1 VANSP
6 SIMVRVLGDLT
17 GLNKAFADATTKGQQ
32 AAGTLHTALSGTLA
46 ALNQT
51 GVLGPFADAL
61 AGIDT
66 ALDTVTGHAKAIGPA
81 MIGVGGA
88 LAGVGAGLAAL
99 GSKDQAAHQQ
109 LQASVEATGK
119 SYDDYSGR
127 IEEAIKHQEKF
138 GDTANQTQDALRVL
152 TQATGDPTKALD
164 LLSVATDLA
173 AAKHETL
180 DTAATQLGRVYNGNT
195 KILKE
200 FGITGVKGAAAVSEL
215 SQKLSGQGA
224 AAADTFSGKVNAIKA
239 HLDDVVAT
247 FGQKYGP
254 AITAAGS
261 VMAGLGGVVT
271 TVNGISQIFAKTQ
284 KEVAAVTD
292 AATAAA
298 EGEQLAF
305 KGLGA
310 AETGATAATETHT
323 AATEAHTAAA
333 GAGSKALGLL
343 KAAIGGV
350 IAVLIAYAA
359 EIGLVL
365 LVLAALAA
373 IAYVIYRNWGTIFPA
388 LKAIVKDTFDWIKNN
403 WPLLVGILTG
413 GIGLAAGLIVQH
425 WNDILHGA
433 QVAFKAIANA
443 FVDAINFI
451 IRIWNDLHFKA
462 PGFSAFGVHVGGFT
476 IGLPHIPDVPHLDQ
490 GGLIT
495 RTGLIFAHAGETVT
509 PAPPVRQGPAIVI
522 NDAHFS
528 SDIDIELF
536 LRRAAWTIQTQK
548 I

>member
-1 VANSP
+1 
-6 SIMVRVLGDLT
+6 MVRVLGDLT
-17 GLNKAFADATTKGQQ
+17 GLNKAFADATTKGQK

-46 ALNQT
+46 AFNQT

-61 AGIDT
+61 AGVDQSLATIGD
-66 ALDTVTGHAKAIGPA
+66 HAKKLGPT
-81 MIGVGGA
+81 MLGVGGA
-88 LAGVGAGLAAL
+88 LAGVGAGLTAI
-99 GSKDQAAHQQ
+99 GSKDQAAQKQ
-109 LQASVEATGK
+109 LQAAVEATGK

-127 IEEAIKHQEKF
+127 VEEAIKHQEKF

-164 LLSVATDLA
+164 LLSTATDLA
-173 AAKHETL
+173 AAKHESL

-239 HLDDVVAT
+239 HLDDVVAA

-261 VMAGLGGVVT
+261 VTAGLGGAIT
-271 TVNGISQIFAKTQ
+271 TANGISQIFAKTQ
-284 KEVAAVTD
+284 KDVS
-292 AATAAA
+292 AATKEAAAAA
-298 EGEQLAF
+298 ESGQLAF
-305 KGLGA
+305 EGLGL
-310 AETGATAATETHT
+310 AEE
-323 AATEAHTAAA
+323 EANA
-333 GAGSKALGLL
+333 GGLGLL
-343 KAAIGGV
+343 AT
-350 IAVLIAYAA
+350 
-359 EIGLVL
+359 IGLV
-365 LVLAALAA
+365 VLAIAALGVAA
-373 IAYVIYRNWGTIFPA
+373 YLIYRNWSTIWPA
-388 LKAIVKDTFDWIKNN
+388 MKQAVVDVFDWIKNN
-403 WPLLVGILTG
+403 WPIVLGILTG
-413 GIGLAAGLIVQH
+413 GLGLAVGEIIQHWNTILNFLEGVPGKIAHLAAGM
-425 WNDILHGA
+425 WNG
-433 QVAFKAIANA
+433 IANA
-443 FVDAINFI
+443 FVAAINFI
-451 IRIWNDLHFKA
+451 IHIWNGLQFKL
-462 PGFSAFGVHVGGFT
+462 PSVGFGPFHTPSFT
-476 IGLPHIPDVPHLDQ
+476 LGLPNIPDVPHLAQ

-495 RTGLIFAHAGETVT
+495 RDGLIYAHAGEAIT
-509 PAPPVRQGPAIVI
+509 PASRTGPAIVI